1 MDCIFKKGCGFTAAL
16 MGAVVLSLFLG
27 GTDAFA
33 EDQPCPF
40 EVPQTELKVASCVQE
55 GGVNILKLVPRNQP
69 DYANNFDNLPTVIV
83 TGKNLQ
89 DILAVV
95 GIDNTRR
102 YNKLIELP
110 DAESIMEFSDA
121 AVTAKASMKQQD
133 WKLLDMKNVIYP
145 GPGGVEGFGLICN
158 TLQAETK
165 KGFVVVSQCNTFY
178 ERERSSLKK
187 ILFGI
192 TCEPPKSEAFPAL
205 NTDSGSIVFNY
216 AKLPEEEPQ
225 GSDDVA
231 IDVDFVNCADGSKK
245 NMGGLPFLAAT
256 GRVQAAFFAQA
267 EPEAEPVLF
276 VIHAVGI
283 RAYTGVNYL
292 GDYYTVHAYSPT
304 PTGYVRDERLSNY
317 FGNGGDIARD
327 AESEELVYTFP
338 YKTTGDIVA
347 KLNSAAYKRWAA
359 GDRVTLTI
367 NKKTPI
373 YSSPVLADMTKM
385 YLIKGDS
392 VLQEGVEAGW
402 LKIMFKTP
410 KGKAIRGWVQCNDAD
425 GC

>member
-1 MDCIFKKGCGFTAAL
+1 

-40 EVPQTELKVASCVQE
+40 DVPQTELKVASCVQV

-121 AVTAKASMKQQD
+121 AVTAKASMKQQG
-133 WKLLDMKNVIYP
+133 WKLLDMKNVIYL
-145 GPGGVEGFGLICN
+145 GPGGAEGFGLICD
-158 TLQAETK
+158 TLQTETA

-178 ERERSSLKK
+178 ESERSNLRK
-187 ILFGI
+187 ILSKI
-192 TCEPPKSEAFPAL
+192 SCEPPKSEAFPAL
-205 NTDSGSIVFNY
+205 DTDSGSIVFNY
-216 AKLPEEEPQ
+216 AKLPEEESQ
-225 GSDDVA
+225 GADDVA
-231 IDVDFVNCADGSKK
+231 IDVDFVSCADGSKK

-256 GRVQAAFFAQA
+256 GRVQAAFFARA

-338 YKTTGDIVA
+338 YKTADELVA
-347 KLNSAAYKRWAA
+347 KLNSATYKRWAA
-359 GDRVTLTI
+359 GNKVTLTI
-367 NKKTPI
+367 NKKSFI
-373 YSSPVLADMTKM
+373 YSSPVLADVTKM
-385 YLIKGDS
+385 YLIQGDS

-402 LKIMFKTP
+402 VKILFKTP
-410 KGKAIRGWVQCNDAD
+410 KGKAIRGWVQCGDAD

>member
-1 MDCIFKKGCGFTAAL
+1 

-27 GTDAFA
+27 GADAFA

-40 EVPQTELKVASCVQE
+40 EVLQTELKVASCVQE

-121 AVTAKASMKQQD
+121 AATAKASMKQQG

-158 TLQAETK
+158 TLQAETT

-178 ERERSSLKK
+178 EGERSNLKK
-187 ILFGI
+187 ILSRI

-205 NTDSGSIVFNY
+205 NTDSGTIVFNY
-216 AKLPEEEPQ
+216 TKLPEDESQ

-231 IDVDFVNCADGSKK
+231 IDVDVINCADGTKK
-245 NMGGLPFLAAT
+245 NIGGLPFLAAT
-256 GRVQAAFFAQA
+256 GRVQAAFLAQA
-267 EPEAEPVLF
+267 KPDAAPMLF
-276 VIHAVGI
+276 IIHAVGI

-292 GDYYTVHAYSPT
+292 DDYYTVHAYSPT
-304 PTGYVRDERLSNY
+304 VTGYVRDERLSNY

-338 YKTTGDIVA
+338 YKTADDIVA
-347 KLNSAAYKRWAA
+347 KLNSAAYKHWAA
-359 GDRVTLTI
+359 EDRVTLTI

-373 YSSPVLADMTKM
+373 YSSPVLAEMTKM

-410 KGKAIRGWVQCNDAD
+410 KGKDIRGWVQCNDAD

>member
-1 MDCIFKKGCGFTAAL
+1 MDCIFKKGYGFRAAL
-16 MGAVVLSLFLG
+16 MGTVVLSLFLG
-27 GTDAFA
+27 GVDAFA

-40 EVPQTELKVASCVQE
+40 DVPQTELKVASCIQD
-55 GGVNILKLVPRNQP
+55 GGVNILKLVSRNQP

-89 DILAVV
+89 DILTVV
-95 GIDNTRR
+95 GIDNAQR
-102 YNKLIELP
+102 YNTLIELP
-110 DAESIMEFSDA
+110 DAESIVEFSDA
-121 AVTAKASMKQQD
+121 TATAKASMEQQG

-158 TLQAETK
+158 TLQAETT

-178 ERERSSLKK
+178 ESERSSLKK
-187 ILFGI
+187 LLSRI
-192 TCEPPKSEAFPAL
+192 TCELPKSEAFPAL
-205 NTDSGSIVFNY
+205 STNSGSIVFNY
-216 AKLPEEEPQ
+216 AKLPESQDP
-225 GSDDVA
+225 DDVA

-245 NMGGLPFLAAT
+245 NIGGLPFLAAT
-256 GRVQAAFFAQA
+256 GRVQAAFLAQA
-267 EPEAEPVLF
+267 KPDAEPMLF

-292 GDYYTVHAYSPT
+292 GDYYTVHAYART
-304 PTGYVRDERLSNY
+304 TAGYVRDERLSNY

-327 AESEELVYTFP
+327 PESEELIYTFP
-338 YKTTGDIVA
+338 YKTADAIAA

-367 NKKTPI
+367 NKRASI
-373 YSSPVLADMTKM
+373 HSSPVLADMTKM
-385 YLIKGDS
+385 YLIKDDS

-402 LKIMFKTP
+402 LKVMFKTP
-410 KGKAIRGWVQCNDAD
+410 EGKAIRGWVQCRDAD

>member
-1 MDCIFKKGCGFTAAL
+1 MDCIFKKGFGFGAAL

-27 GTDAFA
+27 GADAFA

-40 EVPQTELKVASCVQE
+40 DVPQTELKVASCIQE
-55 GGVNILKLVPRNQP
+55 RGVNILKLVSRNQP

-95 GIDNTRR
+95 GIDNAQR
-102 YNKLIELP
+102 YNKMIQLP

-121 AVTAKASMKQQD
+121 TATAKASMEQQG

-158 TLQAETK
+158 TLQAETT

-187 ILFGI
+187 LLSRI
-192 TCEPPKSEAFPAL
+192 TCKLPKSEAFPAIST
-205 NTDSGSIVFNY
+205 NSGFIVFNY
-216 AKLPEEEPQ
+216 AKLPESQ
-225 GSDDVA
+225 DSDDVA
-231 IDVDFVNCADGSKK
+231 IDVDFANCADGTKK
-245 NMGGLPFLAAT
+245 NIGGLPFLAAT
-256 GRVQAAFFAQA
+256 GRVQAAFLAQA
-267 EPEAEPVLF
+267 KPDAAPMLF
-276 VIHAVGI
+276 IIHAVGI

-304 PTGYVRDERLSNY
+304 ATGYVRDERLSNY

-327 AESEELVYTFP
+327 SESEELIYTFP
-338 YKTTGDIVA
+338 YKTADDIAA
-347 KLNSAAYKRWAA
+347 KLNSVAYKRWAA

-367 NKKTPI
+367 NKRASI
-373 YSSPVLADMTKM
+373 HSSPVLAEMTKM
-385 YLIKGDS
+385 YLIKDDS

-402 LKIMFKTP
+402 LKVMFKTP
-410 KGKAIRGWVQCNDAD
+410 KGKEIRGWVQCRDAD